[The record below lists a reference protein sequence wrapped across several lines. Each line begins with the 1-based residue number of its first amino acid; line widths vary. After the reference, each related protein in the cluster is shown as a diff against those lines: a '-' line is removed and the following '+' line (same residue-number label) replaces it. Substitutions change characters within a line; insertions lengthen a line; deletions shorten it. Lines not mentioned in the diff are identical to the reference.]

1 MTTTI
6 SFVPQTIT
14 QAIYLNGPKGTEFW
28 CGGTLINERFIMTA
42 AHCTLDG
49 RQKRYAN
56 THDTHNLSIYI
67 LKMNHKIMTRCEKMD
82 SDFGRRSIRPVSANT
97 TFEQQILARATFF
110 KLVKFEF
117 ILNLRALA
125 STMI

>member
-1 MTTTI
+1 MMTMQTI
-6 SFVPQTIT
+6 SFVPQNIT

-56 THDTHNLSIYI
+56 THGHAQFI
-67 LKMNHKIMTRCEKMD
+67 EK
-82 SDFGRRSIRPVSANT
+82 
-97 TFEQQILARATFF
+97 
-110 KLVKFEF
+110 
-117 ILNLRALA
+117 
-125 STMI
+125 